1 MTEIWNVF
9 KRLKFSR
16 PKRPEVDLSQVFQ
29 AKYERFKELLESNS
43 EVSKIIA
50 DLEVKLRGQ
59 QVFGMS
65 YVRSQSARAVFHT
78 LRMIQ
83 SLNALSNQKY
93 PTLPEVLDA
102 INQQIKDDLGQKREA
117 PVTDWVLPYS
127 RVTTEVANWVG
138 NKSANLGE
146 MLNHVKVP
154 IPEGFAIT
162 THAFELFLLSNDLI
176 DEINKA
182 KMEIDPNDPQ
192 SISLVSEDIQALIVS
207 AEVPS
212 ELADVLLSAYD
223 SVMDNVHADAPSG
236 TPREVSLRSSAIG
249 EDSEL
254 SFAGQYLSILNV
266 PRAEIIQSYKR
277 IVASLYT
284 PRAISYRLAKG
295 IRDED
300 IAMSVA
306 CLQMVDSVSSGIAYS
321 RHPFKVDDDGIIIT
335 AVWGMGPYAV
345 DGIVTPDRYI
355 VSRDTSPVIRREE
368 ISNKPVKL
376 MRTPGG
382 GLREEPVPESQR
394 DAPCLSR
401 EQILLLAGYVQK
413 LENHYGYPQDIEW
426 AIDSG
431 GRMFILQT
439 RPLRTDFPDEKHTQT
454 VAVDTVA
461 YPLLVEGGEPAYPG
475 TATGPAFHVTSD
487 RDLLDFPEGA
497 VLIAKH
503 SSPKYVMVMRK
514 AAAIVTDTGSVTGH
528 MASLSR
534 EFGVPTV
541 LDAKTAT
548 ASIPR
553 GAEITV
559 DAHCGRVYLGKV
571 PQFHETLSCRLPY
584 MIGTP
589 VHGVLKKVAES
600 IVPLR
605 LFDPKSPS
613 FTPRHCRSLHDIQRL
628 VHEFSYS
635 EMFQLSDFVTD
646 DGGFAVKLNAP
657 IPLDLY
663 LIDLGGGLTES
674 RGHRRKVTVDAVTS
688 IPFKAVLKGM
698 LHEDLRYHRPRP
710 VELRGFLSV
719 MSEQMLAPPRG
730 GAERFGDPSYAII
743 SDKYVNFS
751 SRVGYHYSV
760 LDSYCGQTIGKNY
773 ISFSFKGGA
782 ADDVRRSRRARAIA
796 KILTSL
802 DFNVETMA
810 DRVDARLQKYER
822 QVIEEKLDMIGRLL
836 QFTRQLD
843 MLMCTESSIDLI
855 SDSFLQG
862 NYHLEN
868 LSRPPPPPPYDGAG
882 NRGGCARHEAPKP
895 PQRSYS
901 SFRTM

>member
-1 MTEIWNVF
+1 MLGILSAL
-9 KRLKFSR
+9 KRFDFGRRKPQPSHL
-16 PKRPEVDLSQVFQ
+16 PQVFQ
-29 AKYERFKELLESNS
+29 AKYARFKELLESNA

-50 DLEVKLRGQ
+50 DIEVKLRGQ
-59 QVFGMS
+59 EVFGMS

-93 PTLPEVLDA
+93 PALMEVLDSM
-102 INQQIKDDLGQKREA
+102 NQRIKEDLGQKRET

-127 RVTTEVANWVG
+127 RVTAETANWVG
-138 NKSANLGE
+138 NKNANLGE
-146 MLNHVKVP
+146 VLNHVHVP

-162 THAFELFLLSNDLI
+162 THAFEFFLLSNDLI

-182 KMEIDPNDPQ
+182 KMEIDPDDPQ
-192 SISLVSEDIQALIVS
+192 SISLVSEDIQKLIVA
-207 AEVPS
+207 AEVPAA
-212 ELADVLLSAYD
+212 LADVILAAYD
-223 SVMDNVHADAPSG
+223 EMMERVSAG
-236 TPREVSLRSSAIG
+236 TPGEVSLRSSAIG

-254 SFAGQYLSILNV
+254 SFAGQYLTLLNI
-266 PRAEIIQSYKR
+266 PREEIVASYKR
-277 IVASLYT
+277 ILASLYT

-306 CLQMVDSVSSGIAYS
+306 CLQMVDSAASGIAYS
-321 RHPFKVDDDGIIIT
+321 RHPFKLVDEGIIIT

-345 DGIVTPDRYI
+345 DGVVTPDRYI
-355 VSRDTSPVIRREE
+355 VSRDTPPV
-368 ISNKPVKL
+368 VKQQDVSHKAVQL
-376 MRTPGG
+376 VRTPGG
-382 GLREEPVPESQR
+382 GLEEAPVPESGR
-394 DAPCLSR
+394 DVPCLSEDQVR
-401 EQILLLAGYVQK
+401 SLAGYVRS
-413 LENHYGYPQDIEW
+413 LESHYGFPQDVEW
-426 AIDSG
+426 AVDGS

-439 RPLRTDFPDEKHTQT
+439 RPLRTDVHDEKTIE
-454 VAVDTVA
+454 AASVDTHA
-461 YPLLVEGGEPAYPG
+461 YPILVEGGEAAYPG

-487 RDLLDFPEGA
+487 RDLLEFPDGA

-503 SSPKYVMVMRK
+503 SSPKFVMVMRK
-514 AAAIVTDTGSVTGH
+514 ASAIVTDTGSVTGH

-534 EFGVPTV
+534 EFGVPTI

-548 ASIPR
+548 TTIPA

-559 DAHCGRVYLGKV
+559 DAHCSRVYLGKV
-571 PQFHETLSCRLPY
+571 AQFQELQACRLPY

-589 VHGVLKKVAES
+589 VHGILKKVAES

-605 LFDPKSPS
+605 MFDPKSSTFAPS
-613 FTPRHCRSLHDIQRL
+613 HCRSLHDIQRL
-628 VHEFSYS
+628 VHEFSYT
-635 EMFQLSDFVTD
+635 EMFQLSDIVTD
-646 DGGFAVKLNAP
+646 DGGFSVKLNAP

-663 LIDLGGGLTES
+663 LIDLGGGLAPS
-674 RGHRRKVTVDAVTS
+674 RSQRKKVTVDAVTS
-688 IPFKAVLKGM
+688 IPFKAILKGM

-760 LDSYCGQTIGKNY
+760 LDSYCGQTSSKNY

-782 ADDVRRSRRARAIA
+782 ADDVRRTRRARAIA
-796 KILTSL
+796 KILSAL

-810 DRVDARLQKYER
+810 DRVDARLQKYE
-822 QVIEEKLDMIGRLL
+822 QAFIEEKLDMIGRLL

-843 MLMCTESSIDLI
+843 MLMCADSSIDLI
-855 SDSFLQG
+855 AGAFLSG

-868 LSRPPPPPPYDGAG
+868 LALS
-882 NRGGCARHEAPKP
+882 
-895 PQRSYS
+895 
-901 SFRTM
+901 